1 MSKWNNY
8 AKRLDA
14 AFREAQRAYE
24 AEVAKLNAAK
34 KARDDAFTYSPERP
48 VGAAAYVLEAK
59 KQAATAELKAAQED
73 FTRAARKI
81 VYGYS
86 DTVEKLK
93 QELSDAVDAA
103 TMVDPAAVDSNA
115 LALLNSGIMNAADYK
130 HMLEQ
135 FKDNST
141 MRRMIGKYA
150 KDAAEAR
157 KDDKSECTALRI
169 MSNEAG
175 RDSYNVKETFNTL
188 ANASVRYMGISSPER
203 AGFAQQMQAHWNDGD
218 IQEAISVFGS
228 DATPGSSS
236 TPGSNAVPAA
246 SIENA
251 EPAPAE

>member
-8 AKRLDA
+8 AKKLDA

-24 AEVAKLNAAK
+24 AEVAKLNAAQ
-34 KARDDAFTYSPERP
+34 KARDDAFTYSTERP

-59 KQAATAELKAAQED
+59 KQAATAELRAAHED

-93 QELSDAVDAA
+93 KELSDAVDAA

-130 HMLEQ
+130 HMLEK

-236 TPGSNAVPAA
+236 TPGSNAVPPV

>member
-8 AKRLDA
+8 AKKLDA

-24 AEVAKLNAAK
+24 AEVAKLNAAQ
-34 KARDDAFTYSPERP
+34 KARDDAFTYSPERA

-59 KQAATAELKAAQED
+59 KNTATAELKAAQEN
-73 FTRAARKI
+73 FTRAARQI

-86 DTVEKLK
+86 ATVEKLK

-115 LALLNSGIMNAADYK
+115 LALLNSGIMNAADYR

-157 KDDKSECTALRI
+157 KNDIAECNALRVL
-169 MSNEAG
+169 SNEAG
-175 RDSYNVKETFNTL
+175 RDSYSVKEALTNL
-188 ANASVRYMGISSPER
+188 ASVSVRYMGSSSPER
-203 AGFAQQMQAHWNDGD
+203 YEYAQRMQAHWDDGD
-218 IQEAISVFGS
+218 IQEAIDSF
-228 DATPGSSS
+228 
-236 TPGSNAVPAA
+236 
-246 SIENA
+246 
-251 EPAPAE
+251 

>member
-8 AKRLDA
+8 AKKLDA

-24 AEVAKLNAAK
+24 AEVAKLNAAQ

-48 VGAAAYVLEAK
+48 VGAAAAVLEAK
-59 KQAATAELKAAQED
+59 KQAAAAELKAAQEN

-130 HMLEQ
+130 HMLEK

-141 MRRMIGKYA
+141 MRRMIGKYV

-157 KDDKSECTALRI
+157 KDDTALRI

-228 DATPGSSS
+228 DSTPGISS
-236 TPGSNAVPAA
+236 TPGSNAVPPV

-251 EPAPAE
+251 EPTPAE

>member
-8 AKRLDA
+8 AKKLDA

-24 AEVAKLNAAK
+24 AEVAKLNAAQ
-34 KARDDAFTYSPERP
+34 KARDDAFTYSPERA

-59 KQAATAELKAAQED
+59 KNTATAELKAAQEN

-81 VYGYS
+81 VYGYA
-86 DTVEKLK
+86 DTVNNLK

-103 TMVDPAAVDSNA
+103 NLVDPAAVDSNA
-115 LALLNSGIMNAADYK
+115 LALLNSGIMNAADYR

-157 KDDKSECTALRI
+157 KNDIAESAALRVL
-169 MSNEAG
+169 SNEAG
-175 RDSYNVKETFNTL
+175 RDSYSIKETFNNL
-188 ANASVRYMGISSPER
+188 ADVSVRYMGNSSPER
-203 AGFAQQMQAHWNDGD
+203 HEYAQRMQAHWDDGD
-218 IQEAISVFGS
+218 IREAIDTF
-228 DATPGSSS
+228 
-236 TPGSNAVPAA
+236 
-246 SIENA
+246 
-251 EPAPAE
+251 

>member
-8 AKRLDA
+8 AKKLDA

-24 AEVAKLNAAK
+24 AEVAKLNAAQ

-115 LALLNSGIMNAADYK
+115 MALLNSGIMNAADYK
-130 HMLEQ
+130 HMLYQ

-175 RDSYNVKETFNTL
+175 RDSYNVKETFNAI

>member
-8 AKRLDA
+8 AKKLDT
-14 AFREAQRAYE
+14 AFQEAQRAYE
-24 AEVAKLNAAK
+24 AEVAKLNAAQ
-34 KARDDAFTYSPERP
+34 KARDDAFTYSPERA
-48 VGAAAYVLEAK
+48 VGSAAVVLEAK
-59 KQAATAELKAAQED
+59 KQTATAELKAAQEN

-130 HMLEQ
+130 HLFEQ
-135 FKDNST
+135 FKDNPT

-157 KDDKSECTALRI
+157 KNNKAESTAMRVL
-169 MSNEAG
+169 SNEAG
-175 RDSYNVKETFNTL
+175 RDSYSIKETFNTI
-188 ANASVRYMGISSPER
+188 ADASVRYMGISSPER
-203 AGFAQQMQAHWNDGD
+203 AGFAQQMQAHWHDGD
-218 IQEAISVFGS
+218 IREAIAVFGA
-228 DATPGSSS
+228 D
-236 TPGSNAVPAA
+236 
-246 SIENA
+246 
-251 EPAPAE
+251 PAPAE

>member
-1 MSKWNNY
+1 M
-8 AKRLDA
+8 
-14 AFREAQRAYE
+14 
-24 AEVAKLNAAK
+24 
-34 KARDDAFTYSPERP
+34 
-48 VGAAAYVLEAK
+48 LEAK
-59 KQAATAELKAAQED
+59 KQAATAELKAAQQD

-93 QELSDAVDAA
+93 QELSNAVDAA
-103 TMVDPAAVDSNA
+103 TLVDPAAVDGNA

-157 KDDKSECTALRI
+157 KDDKTECTALRVL
-169 MSNEAG
+169 SSEAG

-228 DATPGSSS
+228 DTTPESSP

-251 EPAPAE
+251 DPAPAE